1 METNC
6 KVKKMNSIEAF
17 RFIFMLMVC
26 IWHYQG
32 TKVLAHGYM
41 AVEFF
46 FILSGVLMYFSV
58 SKENA
63 LGTFDYTMKKVK
75 RFAPDCLLLIVYV
88 NLRHMILPALLGR
101 KELEVSWL
109 LQALPES
116 LFLQNIGIYTG
127 GVNFPMWYVSVLLFG
142 GAFVYALLRY
152 NKRLAISIVLPM
164 VILVGYT
171 YIFNMDKRGRIDG
184 FDLYGGVYTPMLR
197 GVCGISLGVVL
208 GYIFVLKKQCIQH
221 VKTWVINA
229 LGLISLC
236 LFLIFAIFPTSQSY
250 DRYLLIV
257 VPFLLLACFME
268 SSLFNKLFSCSCFS
282 ILGGYSWQMLVYH
295 GRIIIPLYVTLKA
308 ILNLT
313 CPLWLDLLLFS
324 VVCVG
329 VSAFFKML
337 IPKIL
342 TCIRSFIYK

>member
-17 RFIFMLMVC
+17 RFIFMLMIC

-46 FILSGVLMYFSV
+46 FILSGVLMFFS
-58 SKENA
+58 SNKEYA
-63 LGTFDYTMKKVK
+63 LGTLDYTMKKVK
-75 RFAPDCLLLIVYV
+75 RFAPDCLLLIAYV
-88 NLRHMILPALLGR
+88 NLRHMILPVLLGR
-101 KELEVSWL
+101 KELDVSWL

-116 LFLQNIGIYTG
+116 LFLQNTGIYTG

-142 GAFVYALLRY
+142 GAFVYALLRF
-152 NKRLAISIVLPM
+152 NKRLALSIILPM
-164 VILVGYT
+164 IVLVGYT
-171 YIFNMDKRGRIDG
+171 YIFSMDKRGRIDS
-184 FDLYGGVYTPMLR
+184 FDLHGGIYTPMLR

-208 GYIFVLKKQCIQH
+208 GYIFVLKKQYIQC
-221 VKTWVINA
+221 VKTWVIDA
-229 LGLISLC
+229 LGMISLC

-268 SSLFNKLFSCSCFS
+268 SSLFNKLFSSSCFS

-337 IPKIL
+337 NPKIL
-342 TCIRSFIYK
+342 TGIRSFIYK

>member
-17 RFIFMLMVC
+17 RFIFMLMIC

-46 FILSGVLMYFSV
+46 FILSGVLMFFS
-58 SKENA
+58 SNKEYA
-63 LGTFDYTMKKVK
+63 LGTLDYTMKKVK
-75 RFAPDCLLLIVYV
+75 RFAPDCLLLIAYV
-88 NLRHMILPALLGR
+88 NLRHMILPVLLGR
-101 KELEVSWL
+101 KELDVSWL

-116 LFLQNIGIYTG
+116 LFLQNTGIYTG

-142 GAFVYALLRY
+142 GAFVYALLRF
-152 NKRLAISIVLPM
+152 NKRLALSIILPM
-164 VILVGYT
+164 IVLVGYT
-171 YIFNMDKRGRIDG
+171 YIFSMDKRGRIDG
-184 FDLYGGVYTPMLR
+184 FDLHGGIYTPMLR

-208 GYIFVLKKQCIQH
+208 GYIFVLKKQYILC
-221 VKTWVINA
+221 VKTWVIDA
-229 LGLISLC
+229 LGMISLC

-268 SSLFNKLFSCSCFS
+268 SSLFNKLFSSSCFS

-337 IPKIL
+337 TPKIL
-342 TCIRSFIYK
+342 TGIRSFIYK

>member
-46 FILSGVLMYFSV
+46 FILSGVLMCFSV

-152 NKRLAISIVLPM
+152 NKRLAISVVLPM

-221 VKTWVINA
+221 VKPWVINA

-282 ILGGYSWQMLVYH
+282 IIGGYSWQMLVYH

>member
-17 RFIFMLMVC
+17 RFIFMLMIC

-46 FILSGVLMYFSV
+46 FILSGVLMYFSA

-75 RFAPDCLLLIVYV
+75 RFAPDCLLLIVFV

-164 VILVGYT
+164 IILVGYT

-221 VKTWVINA
+221 IKTWVINA
-229 LGLISLC
+229 LGLFSLC
-236 LFLIFAIFPTSQSY
+236 LFLLFEIFPTSQSY

-268 SSLFNKLFSCSCFS
+268 SSLFNKLFSSSCFS

-313 CPLWLDLLLFS
+313 CPLWLDLSLFS

-342 TCIRSFIYK
+342 TGIRSFIYK

>member
-17 RFIFMLMVC
+17 RFVFMLIIC
-26 IWHYQG
+26 IWHYQS
-32 TKVLAHGYM
+32 TKALAHGYM

-46 FILSGVLMYFSV
+46 FILSGVLMFFS
-58 SKENA
+58 SNKEYA
-63 LGTFDYTMKKVK
+63 LGTLDYTMKKVK
-75 RFAPDCLLLIVYV
+75 RFAPDCLLLIAYV
-88 NLRHMILPALLGR
+88 NLRHMILPVLLGR
-101 KELEVSWL
+101 KELDVSWL

-116 LFLQNIGIYTG
+116 LFLQNTGIYTG

-142 GAFVYALLRY
+142 GAFVYALLRF
-152 NKRLAISIVLPM
+152 NKRLALSIILPM
-164 VILVGYT
+164 IVLVGYT
-171 YIFNMDKRGRIDG
+171 YIFSMDKRGRVDG
-184 FDLYGGVYTPMLR
+184 FDLHGGIYTPMLR

-208 GYIFVLKKQCIQH
+208 GYIFVLKKQYIQC
-221 VKTWVINA
+221 VKTWVIDA
-229 LGLISLC
+229 LGMISLC

-268 SSLFNKLFSCSCFS
+268 SSLFNKLFSSSCFS

-295 GRIIIPLYVTLKA
+295 GRIIIPLYVLLKTAFKFA
-308 ILNLT
+308 I
-313 CPLWLDLLLFS
+313 PLWLDLLLFS
-324 VVCVG
+324 IVCVG

-337 IPKIL
+337 VPKITL
-342 TCIRSFIYK
+342 MVRKMVFK

>member
-1 METNC
+1 MQ
-6 KVKKMNSIEAF
+6 KKMNSIEAF
-17 RFIFMLMVC
+17 RFIFMLIIC
-26 IWHYQG
+26 IWHYQS
-32 TKVLAHGYM
+32 TEALAHGYM

-46 FILSGVLMYFSV
+46 FMLSGVLMFFSAN
-58 SKENA
+58 KEEA
-63 LGTFDYTMKKVK
+63 LGTFEYTMKKVK

-101 KELEVSWL
+101 KELDVSWL

-142 GAFVYALLRY
+142 GAFVYALLRFD
-152 NKRLAISIVLPM
+152 KRLTVSIILPM
-164 VILVGYT
+164 IVLVGYT
-171 YIFNMDKRGRIDG
+171 YIFSMNKRGRIDS
-184 FDLYGGVYTPMLR
+184 FDLHGGIYTPMLR

-208 GYIFVLKKQCIQH
+208 GYIFVLKKQYILC
-221 VKTWVINA
+221 VKTWVIDA
-229 LGLISLC
+229 LGMISLC

-268 SSLFNKLFSCSCFS
+268 SSLFNKLFSSSCFS

-295 GRIIIPLYVTLKA
+295 GRIIIPLYVLLKTAFKFA
-308 ILNLT
+308 I
-313 CPLWLDLLLFS
+313 PLWLDLLLFS
-324 VVCVG
+324 IVCVG

-337 IPKIL
+337 VPKITL
-342 TCIRSFIYK
+342 MVRKMVFK

>member
-1 METNC
+1 MQ
-6 KVKKMNSIEAF
+6 KKMNSIEAF
-17 RFIFMLMVC
+17 RFVFMLIIC
-26 IWHYQG
+26 IWHYQS
-32 TKVLAHGYM
+32 TKALAHGYM

-46 FILSGVLMYFSV
+46 FILSGVLMFFS
-58 SKENA
+58 SNKEYA

-101 KELEVSWL
+101 KELDVSWL

-116 LFLQNIGIYTG
+116 LFLQNTGIYTG

-142 GAFVYALLRY
+142 GAFVYALLRF
-152 NKRLAISIVLPM
+152 NKRLALSIILPM
-164 VILVGYT
+164 IVLVGYT
-171 YIFNMDKRGRIDG
+171 YIFSMDKRGRIDS
-184 FDLYGGVYTPMLR
+184 FDLHGGIYTPMLR

-208 GYIFVLKKQCIQH
+208 GYIFVLKKQYIQC
-221 VKTWVINA
+221 VKTWVIDA
-229 LGLISLC
+229 LGMISLC

-268 SSLFNKLFSCSCFS
+268 SSLFNKLFENKCWA
-282 ILGGYSWQMLVYH
+282 ILGGCSWQMLVYH
-295 GRIIIPLYVTLKA
+295 GRIIIPLYVLLKTAFKFA
-308 ILNLT
+308 I
-313 CPLWLDLLLFS
+313 PLWLDLLLFS
-324 VVCVG
+324 IVCVG

-337 IPKIL
+337 VPKITL
-342 TCIRSFIYK
+342 MVRKMVFK

>member
-17 RFIFMLMVC
+17 RFIFMLMIC

-75 RFAPDCLLLIVYV
+75 RFAPDCLLLIAYV
-88 NLRHMILPALLGR
+88 NLRHMILPVLLGR
-101 KELEVSWL
+101 KELDVSWL

-142 GAFVYALLRY
+142 GAFVYALLRF
-152 NKRLAISIVLPM
+152 NKRLALSIILPM
-164 VILVGYT
+164 IVLVGYT
-171 YIFNMDKRGRIDG
+171 YIFSMDKRGRIDS
-184 FDLYGGVYTPMLR
+184 FDLHGGIYTPMLR

-208 GYIFVLKKQCIQH
+208 GYIFVLKKQYIQC
-221 VKTWVINA
+221 VKTWVIDA
-229 LGLISLC
+229 LGMISLC

-250 DRYLLIV
+250 DRYLLII
-257 VPFLLLACFME
+257 VPFLLLACFVE
-268 SSLFNKLFSCSCFS
+268 KSLFNKLFGNKCWA

-295 GRIIIPLYVTLKA
+295 GRIIIPLYVLLKTAFKFA
-308 ILNLT
+308 I
-313 CPLWLDLLLFS
+313 PLWLDLLLFS
-324 VVCVG
+324 IVCVG

-337 IPKIL
+337 VPKITL
-342 TCIRSFIYK
+342 IVRKMVFK

>member
-17 RFIFMLMVC
+17 RFVFMLIIC
-26 IWHYQG
+26 IWHYQS
-32 TKVLAHGYM
+32 TKALAHGYM

-46 FILSGVLMYFSV
+46 FILSGVLMFFS
-58 SKENA
+58 SNKEYA
-63 LGTFDYTMKKVK
+63 LGTLDYTMKKVK

-101 KELEVSWL
+101 KELDVSWL

-142 GAFVYALLRY
+142 GAFVYALLRFD
-152 NKRLAISIVLPM
+152 KRLTVSIILPM
-164 VILVGYT
+164 IVLVGYT
-171 YIFNMDKRGRIDG
+171 YIFSMDKRGRIDS
-184 FDLYGGVYTPMLR
+184 FDLHGGIYTPMLR

-208 GYIFVLKKQCIQH
+208 GYIFVLKKQCVLR
-221 VKTWVINA
+221 VKTWVIDA

-236 LFLIFAIFPTSQSY
+236 LFLVFAIFPTSQSY
-250 DRYLLIV
+250 DRYLLII
-257 VPFLLLACFME
+257 VPFLLLACFVE
-268 SSLFNKLFSCSCFS
+268 KSLFNKLFGNKYWA

-295 GRIIIPLYVTLKA
+295 GRIIIPLYVLLKTAFKFA
-308 ILNLT
+308 I
-313 CPLWLDLLLFS
+313 PLWLDLLLFS
-324 VVCVG
+324 IVCVG

-337 IPKIL
+337 VPKITL
-342 TCIRSFIYK
+342 MVRKMVFK

>member
-17 RFIFMLMVC
+17 RFIFMLMIC

-46 FILSGVLMYFSV
+46 FILSGVLMYFSA

-75 RFAPDCLLLIVYV
+75 RFAPDCLLLIVFV

-164 VILVGYT
+164 IILVGYT

-229 LGLISLC
+229 LGLFSLC
-236 LFLIFAIFPTSQSY
+236 LFLLFEIFPTSQSY

-268 SSLFNKLFSCSCFS
+268 RSLFNKLFSSSCFS

-337 IPKIL
+337 IPKFL
-342 TCIRSFIYK
+342 TGIRSFIYK

>member
-17 RFIFMLMVC
+17 RFIFMLMIC

-46 FILSGVLMYFSV
+46 FILSGVLMFFS
-58 SKENA
+58 SNKEYA
-63 LGTFDYTMKKVK
+63 LGTLDYTMKKVK
-75 RFAPDCLLLIVYV
+75 RFAPDCLLLIAYV
-88 NLRHMILPALLGR
+88 NLRHMILPVLLGR
-101 KELEVSWL
+101 KELDVSWL

-116 LFLQNIGIYTG
+116 LFLQNTGIYTG

-142 GAFVYALLRY
+142 GAFVYALLRF
-152 NKRLAISIVLPM
+152 NKRLALSIILPM
-164 VILVGYT
+164 IVLVGYT
-171 YIFNMDKRGRIDG
+171 YIFSMDKRGRVDG
-184 FDLYGGVYTPMLR
+184 FDLHGGIYTPMLR

-208 GYIFVLKKQCIQH
+208 GYIFVLKKQYILC
-221 VKTWVINA
+221 VKTWVIDA
-229 LGLISLC
+229 LGMISLC

-268 SSLFNKLFSCSCFS
+268 SSLFNKLFSSSCFS
-282 ILGGYSWQMLVYH
+282 ILGGVFL
-295 GRIIIPLYVTLKA
+295 A
-308 ILNLT
+308 N
-313 CPLWLDLLLFS
+313 
-324 VVCVG
+324 VG
-329 VSAFFKML
+329 VSWKNYNSTICNIESNSEFNLSIMVRLVAFFCCL
-337 IPKIL
+337 CRCERVL
-342 TCIRSFIYK
+342 